1 MTALLLYNDLTM
13 TYTATITSK
22 RQITLPAALFS
33 DLGLKKGQKLVI
45 TKRGNELV
53 MKSALDSIYKLM
65 GSVKR
70 PAKFKNMDIDEM
82 IEKAKWEYFSKKK
95 I

>member
-1 MTALLLYNDLTM
+1 M

-33 DLGLKKGQKLVI
+33 DLGLKQGQKLVI

-53 MKSALDSIYKLM
+53 MKSALDAINKLC

-70 PAKFKNMDIDEM
+70 PVDYKDMDIDEM
-82 IEKAKWEYFSKKK
+82 IEKAKYEYFSKKK